1 MEEWLELSLDSCDVL
16 KGHRKEFDIDFILN
30 TTGSQGG
37 FLCRGITIS
46 NLCLKKVTQC
56 WFMKELERRQEWQ
69 RREHMKEAFIA
80 LQIRSEVEGLKVGRA
95 GGCI

>member
-37 FLCRGITIS
+37 FLCGGITIS